1 MDCTD
6 SHILLASA
14 PLELLVL
21 QLEGGSQTGTSAV
34 SSASE
39 GVPPASSRPSTAPGA
54 GGKPRL
60 VAVRELSLFNV
71 GRPVQDVALV
81 SAAAADMAQK
91 ALRGEA
97 CSSACCL
104 QEVNFCIA

>member
-14 PLELLVL
+14 PLEILVL
-21 QLEGGSQTGTSAV
+21 QLEGGSPTGTSAV
-34 SSASE
+34 SAAAES
-39 GVPPASSRPSTAPGA
+39 VPAASSRPSTAP
-54 GGKPRL
+54 GKPRL

-81 SAAAADMAQK
+81 SAAAADMAHK
-91 ALRGEA
+91 AMRGEGYLLT
-97 CSSACCL
+97 CCL
-104 QEVNFCIA
+104 Q

>member
-6 SHILLASA
+6 SHILIASA

-21 QLEGGSQTGTSAV
+21 QLDGGADGQPGLSAV
-34 SSASE
+34 DSAAA
-39 GVPPASSRPSTAPGA
+39 ASGRPTAA
-54 GGKPRL
+54 GKAKL

-81 SAAAADMAQK
+81 SAAAAEMAHK
-91 ALRGEA
+91 ALQGGRAVRFIPTRLWVKSPQVPNGH
-97 CSSACCL
+97 
-104 QEVNFCIA
+104 